1 MTHLTYDDF
10 VNVGKGVRSF
20 TCATCNGFQ
29 YLKIPFFAH
38 HSKMMAICEEC
49 RANAAPKSGYE
60 GLDGRSK
67 KPGLSEVVK
76 SIWQAEYASFTSN
89 YKEWIKA
96 NGANEEEVAGELQ
109 QHRLGLWREHYRKI
123 TGENWT

>member
-29 YLKIPFFAH
+29 YLKIPFFGH
-38 HSKMMAICEEC
+38 HSSMMAICEEC
-49 RANAAPKSGYE
+49 YLNAAPSANFG
-60 GLDGRSK
+60 GRHP
-67 KPGLSEVVK
+67 KPGLHEVVK
-76 SIWQAEYASFTSN
+76 SIWEAEYKPFTTN

-96 NGANEEEVAGELQ
+96 NGADEEDVARQLQ
-109 QHRLGLWREHYRKI
+109 EHRLGLWREFYHKV
-123 TGENWT
+123 TGEYWT